1 MVKILINS
9 NELERRIAILENNNL
24 VEYYVEKSGE
34 TSLVGNIYK
43 GKVLK
48 ILPGMEAAF
57 IDIGLGK
64 AGFLYKGDISLYEIF
79 DGEEISKEVNI
90 EDVLKQGQ
98 DILVQIVKEPI
109 GTKGV
114 RLSTNITIPG
124 KYLVL
129 LPTLKHTGVSKKI
142 KNQEERDRLKEYL
155 ENFSKECEIGFIA
168 RTASEGVDFEKLNED
183 KNFLLKIWEKIKNK
197 YKNSKAPKLIYK
209 ELGLMFRIIRDF
221 YSLDVEEIILNNKN
235 DFTELKTFI
244 NNYLPKFKNKI
255 KYYDGVEPLFEK
267 YNIEHEINKL
277 YKRKIWLRSGGYITI
292 DKTEALTAIDVN
304 TGRYV
309 GKNELEETVFQT
321 NVEAAKEIAY
331 QIRLRN
337 IGGLIVIDFIDMN
350 EKEDREKLYEI
361 LEQEF
366 SKDRSKVKIQKVSE
380 LGIVEMTRKRTQ
392 EDITTSMV
400 MPCPMCEGKG
410 YIKSPSTLCAEI
422 YRTILKNIN
431 LYKDKKIN
439 LVVNP
444 LMAQKI
450 MEEEKDIID
459 LLEKNFNINLQIE
472 ATETIPIE
480 SFEIELLY

>member
-1 MVKILINS
+1 MVKILINV

-24 VEYYVEKSGE
+24 VEYYVEKSKVD
-34 TSLVGNIYK
+34 SLVGNIYK

-48 ILPGMEAAF
+48 ILPGMDAAF
-57 IDIGLGK
+57 VDIGLGK
-64 AGFLYKGDISLYEIF
+64 AGFLYKGDISFKEHF
-79 DGEEISKEVNI
+79 ENNEDISKYFNI
-90 EDVLKQGQ
+90 QDIIKQGQ

-114 RLSTNITIPG
+114 RLTTNITIPG

-142 KNQEERDRLKEYL
+142 TNKEERERLKECL
-155 ENFSKECEIGFIA
+155 EKFNNEHEIGFIA
-168 RTASEGVDFEKLNED
+168 RTASENVEIEKLEED
-183 KNFLLKIWEKIKNK
+183 KEFLLKIWNKIKNK
-197 YKNSKAPKLIYK
+197 YKNSKAPKLIHK
-209 ELGLMFRIIRDF
+209 ELGLMFRIVRDF
-221 YSLDVEEIILNNKN
+221 YSLDVDEIILNDKR
-235 DFTELKTFI
+235 DYAELKNFI
-244 NNYLPKFKNKI
+244 SNYLPKFKNKI
-255 KYYDGVEPLFEK
+255 KLYDGIEPLFEK
-267 YNIEHEINKL
+267 FNIEHEINKL
-277 YKRKIWLRSGGYITI
+277 YKRKIWLRSGGYIII

-309 GKNELEETVFQT
+309 GEKELEDTVFQT

-331 QIRLRN
+331 QVRLRN

-392 EDITTSMV
+392 EDITSSMI
-400 MPCPMCEGKG
+400 MPCPICEGRG
-410 YIKSPSTLCAEI
+410 YIKSPETLCAEI

-431 LYKDKKIN
+431 LYKNKKIN

-444 LMAQKI
+444 IMAEKI

-472 ATETIPIE
+472 ATDTIPIE
-480 SFEIELLY
+480 SFEIDLY

>member
-1 MVKILINS
+1 MIKILINS
-9 NELERRIAILENNNL
+9 NDLERRIAILENNNL
-24 VEYYVEKSGE
+24 VEYYIEKSGE
-34 TSLVGNIYK
+34 NSLIGNIYK

-57 IDIGLGK
+57 VDIGLGK
-64 AGFLYKGDISLYEIF
+64 AGFLYKGDISPFELFENQEIH
-79 DGEEISKEVNI
+79 SQLNI

-114 RLSTNITIPG
+114 RLTTNITLPG

-129 LPTLKHTGVSKKI
+129 LPTLKHTGISKKI
-142 KNQEERDRLKEYL
+142 LNQDERDRLKEL
-155 ENFSKECEIGFIA
+155 IENFSKDNNVGFIA
-168 RTASEGVDFEKLNED
+168 RTASEGVDEKKLNED
-183 KNFLLKIWEKIKNK
+183 KEFLLKIWKKIKNK
-197 YKNSKAPKLIYK
+197 YNSSKSPKLIYK
-209 ELGLMFRIIRDF
+209 EIGLMFRIVRDF
-221 YSLDVEEIILNNKN
+221 YSLNVEEIILNDEK
-235 DFTELKTFI
+235 DFQKLKYFI

-255 KYYDGVEPLFEK
+255 KFYNGVEPLFEK
-267 YNIEHEINKL
+267 FNIEHEIGKL

-304 TGRYV
+304 TGRFV
-309 GKNELEETVFQT
+309 GENELEDTVFQT

-350 EKEDREKLYEI
+350 KKEDREKLYDI

-400 MPCPMCEGKG
+400 MPCPICEGRG
-410 YIKSPSTLCAEI
+410 YLKSPSTISAEI
-422 YRTILKNIN
+422 YRTILKNVN

-439 LVVNP
+439 IVVNP
-444 LMAQKI
+444 LMAKKI
-450 MEEEKDIID
+450 MEEEKDVMD
-459 LLEKNFNINLQIE
+459 LLEKNFNINIQIE
-472 ATETIPIE
+472 AVETIPVE
-480 SFEIELLY
+480 SFEIESN